1 MAEIDGGSL
10 SFKSILDNDQ
20 LNGAIDETMRRVQ
33 GFSDAVVGAGD
44 TMDTTTKEMVECIEI
59 QKKVIRDLETTVSDL
74 NTRIDSIEPGEAQNI
89 LIEQANAA
97 RKELEAEK
105 KGLADLESQMNT
117 MRQANVGAAMSF
129 EQVRS
134 TLGEIGKACEM
145 NEQELMNLEAEYAR
159 LVGEMNN
166 AYSSGRNEDFYKLKE
181 KQITIQGEIRV
192 RKSLLNELR
201 EQSNAIEEVA
211 SKIETERTSVE
222 KAANAHT
229 SLRSKIREVKEEMAN
244 LVANGIDEN
253 SEAYKKLV
261 NELGRLQDIQGDI
274 QAQGSVLAN
283 DENQFAGML
292 SGLQGVVGGFT
303 AAQGAVALFGA
314 ENEELQKIM
323 LKVQSLMSITMG
335 LQQVAQTLNKD
346 SAFSLVTLNNAKEWW
361 NNLLDV
367 GRGKQIADTAA
378 MEANTVAQVTNT
390 ASKTAGAT
398 AETAKATTQAAG
410 TAAAEANTVAQGVN
424 TAATVAQAA
433 AATAGTAAN
442 IGLAGAFRM
451 VGVAIKS
458 IPVFGWILAGVSA
471 LVAVVAHF
479 NNKTKEAKEEQAK
492 LVEQHYK
499 TIGSINEL
507 SEKWKRLGGDMEGKK
522 KLIKESQK
530 DFEDYGVVVRD
541 IADAE
546 NLLIRNK
553 AEFVNAQIAK
563 AQSLALLQSDQYQ
576 NAMKKSLEAQL
587 SLQDATKKWNE
598 TVGKQTGRKASTLKD
613 FRYTSKDGKIN
624 KYTAKNANTD
634 MLKAMKDAKEAEME
648 MQKIYGLSEE
658 LKNKHDKTMNKL
670 NRESIEKYKN
680 TVDGKKAL
688 LEQELEDL
696 KEQRGKL
703 IATDEKAIAEYDNRI
718 KKKQSQIDKLESK
731 SSINTIP
738 KTTSRDVKDP
748 FLEKLSKRKTEYARF
763 MKWINSGDAIL
774 VKSANQEFA
783 GLLKEGATYI
793 DYLKNQR
800 DIILEVDVANRTKS
814 QNQQLRQL
822 NDAIAEETK
831 KTVLEAF
838 NNELSEQLTNAKS
851 VLEMLNI
858 IEQKRKELSG
868 DGTELDN
875 AKQDALNDAEK
886 NAQEQLKEETQALL
900 DEYASYMEKRRQID
914 EQYNADLALLQQKR
928 AQAQSDSERAE
939 IDAAIKNRTKKYEA
953 DTKGSGNA
961 DYDAMLADYGSF
973 EQRKQ
978 AIIDEYAEKRKIA
991 QEMGNQDMID
1001 ALDRAQA
1008 QALSKFALDEM
1019 KLSPDWELMFGNLDE
1034 ITTKKLEELIA
1045 KINGLDGVY
1054 LGIEFDPKDLETLKK
1069 KIEEMKGEIQERN
1082 PFKALISSIKDY
1094 SKAADSESKKKALS
1108 NMFESATGAID
1119 LVKGS
1124 LDAVVSGM
1132 DKMGIAMDD
1141 NTQAIL
1147 DDIGGILDGA
1157 GKLAQGIATSN
1168 PLSIIQGSVGFLSSA
1183 FSLFNSRDRK
1193 AEKQIKKHQ
1202 QAIKALENAYKQLEW
1217 QINKALGTDVYDGQM
1232 QAIRNMERQRQHLQ
1246 GMWQAEESKKKTDR
1260 DKVNDYKEQYAEL
1273 GRQIEDMY
1281 DAISKDILQTDA
1293 KDFAGTLGDALVE
1306 AFKKGEDASKAFET
1320 TVNEVLQNAIVNQL
1334 KKRFLE
1340 QQLQGALD
1348 QLEKNMGYWNGDAF
1362 VFDGLT
1368 DDEIAAFKKKV
1379 QAAADNYE
1387 QALDVYKDL
1396 FKDFGADETDTSLTG
1411 AVKGVT
1417 EETASIVAG
1426 QMNAIRINQL
1436 ETTAILRQSLQQLN
1450 MIAANTQYNRYLV
1463 KIDRIISLLE
1473 KSGDSLR
1480 SQGLS

>member
-1 MAEIDGGSL
+1 MAEIDGGAL
-10 SFKSILDNDQ
+10 SFKSIMDNDQ
-20 LNGAIDETMRRVQ
+20 LNGAIEETLRRVQ
-33 GFSDAVVGAGD
+33 GFSDAVVGSGD
-44 TMDTTTKEMVECIEI
+44 VMDSTTKEMVECIEI
-59 QKKVIRDLETTVSDL
+59 QKKVIQDLETTVSEL
-74 NTRIDSIEPGEAQNI
+74 NARIDSIEPGDAQNV

-97 RKELEAEK
+97 RQELEEER
-105 KGLADLESQMNT
+105 KGLAALESQLNT
-117 MRQANVGAAMSF
+117 MQQANTGAAMSF
-129 EQVRS
+129 EQIRS
-134 TLGEIGKACEM
+134 TLGEIGAACEVH
-145 NEQELMNLEAEYAR
+145 EKALASLEAEYDR
-159 LVGEMNN
+159 LGAEMGK
-166 AYSSGRNEDFYKLKE
+166 AYMSGRDDEYIALK
-181 KQITIQGEIRV
+181 QQQAAIQGEIRV

-201 EQSNAIEEVA
+201 DQSNALEEVA
-211 SKIETERTSVE
+211 TKIETERANVE

-244 LVANGIDEN
+244 LRANGIDEN
-253 SEAYKKLV
+253 SAAYKNLV

-274 QAQGSVLAN
+274 QAQGSIMAN

-292 SGLQGVVGGFT
+292 SGLQGIVGGFT

-314 ENEELQKIM
+314 ENEELQRIM

-346 SAFSLVTLNNAKEWW
+346 SAFSLVTLNKAKEWW

-378 MEANTVAQVTNT
+378 MEANTVAQATNT

-398 AETAKATTQAAG
+398 AETAKAAAQTAG

-424 TAATVAQAA
+424 TAATGAQTV

-451 VGVAIKS
+451 VGAAIKS
-458 IPVFGWILAGVSA
+458 IPVFGWILAGISA
-471 LVAVVAHF
+471 LIALVSHFVGKANETKKAQEEWYKSVAENVYKPVAAIEELSVKW
-479 NNKTKEAKEEQAK
+479 NQLGDNLEAKK
-492 LVEQHYK
+492 KFVEANK
-499 TIGSINEL
+499 KAFDDLGVSIN
-507 SEKWKRLGGDMEGKK
+507 D
-522 KLIKESQK
+522 
-530 DFEDYGVVVRD
+530 VR
-541 IADAE
+541 DAE
-546 NLLIRNK
+546 NLLSDPAQVQK
-553 AEFVNAQIAK
+553 FVNAQIKK
-563 AQSLALLQSDQYQ
+563 AEAMIYVQQAQEKVKTLMEQEQKYKNMSDTTSVWVQTSSFGTGYYVQARNKEKDDLKVANEALRKEIKQGFKNAAAAETAGATILKNAGIDGSNTYKAGTLGAIQEAIRTKQEALNTLTNNDDYKKALKEIEDLQKQAD
-576 NAMKKSLEAQL
+576 KITG
-587 SLQDATKKWNE
+587 TKR
-598 TVGKQTGRKASTLKD
+598 TTGGGGRSGGGKAST
-613 FRYTSKDGKIN
+613 
-624 KYTAKNANTD
+624 
-634 MLKAMKDAKEAEME
+634 
-648 MQKIYGLSEE
+648 Q
-658 LKNKHDKTMNKL
+658 
-670 NRESIEKYKN
+670 
-680 TVDGKKAL
+680 
-688 LEQELEDL
+688 
-696 KEQRGKL
+696 
-703 IATDEKAIAEYDNRI
+703 
-718 KKKQSQIDKLESK
+718 
-731 SSINTIP
+731 
-738 KTTSRDVKDP
+738 DP
-748 FLEKLSKRKTEYARF
+748 FLEKLAKYKSEYTRF
-763 MKWINSGDAIL
+763 MKWINSGDEVL
-774 VKSANQEFA
+774 VKAANQEF
-783 GLLKEGATYI
+783 GKLLQEGATYI
-793 DYLKNQR
+793 EYLKNQR
-800 DIILEVDVANRTKS
+800 DTILQVDVANRTKA
-814 QNQQLRQL
+814 QNKQLRQL

-831 KTVLEAF
+831 NTVLEAF

-851 VLEMLNI
+851 ILEMLNI
-858 IEQKRKELSG
+858 IEKKRKELSG

-875 AKQDALNDAEK
+875 AKKETLDTAEK
-886 NAQEQLKEETQALL
+886 DAQSKLKEETESLL
-900 DEYASYMEKRRQID
+900 EEYASYMEKRRRID
-914 EQYNADLALLQQKR
+914 EQYNADIALLNQKR

-939 IDAAIKNRTKKYEA
+939 IDAAIKNRTRKYEK

-961 DYDAMLADYGSF
+961 DYDAMLADYGTF

-978 AIIDEYAEKRKIA
+978 AIIDSYAEKRRIA
-991 QEMGNQDMID
+991 EEMGNQDMID
-1001 ALDRAQA
+1001 ALDKAQQ
-1008 QALSKFALDEM
+1008 QALSKFALEQM
-1019 KLSPDWELMFGNLDE
+1019 KMSPDWELMFGDLDE

-1045 KINGLDGVY
+1045 KINGLDGAY

-1132 DKMGIAMDD
+1132 DKMGIAMDE

-1147 DDIGGILDGA
+1147 GDIGGILDGA
-1157 GKLAQGIATSN
+1157 SQISQGIATGN
-1168 PLSIIQGSVGFLSSA
+1168 PLSVIQGSIGLLSSA
-1183 FSLFNSRDRK
+1183 FDLFNSRDRK

-1202 QAIKALENAYKQLEW
+1202 QAIKDLENAYKQLEW
-1217 QINKALGTDVYDGQM
+1217 QIDKALGADVYEGQM
-1232 QAIRNMERQRQHLQ
+1232 QAIHNMEAQRQHLQ
-1246 GMWQAEESKKKTDR
+1246 QMWEAEESKKKTDHDRVR
-1260 DKVNDYKEQYAEL
+1260 DFKEQYADL

-1281 DAISKDILQTDA
+1281 DSISKDILQTDA
-1293 KDFAGTLGDALVE
+1293 KDFAGSLGDSLVE

-1320 TVNEVLQNAIVNQL
+1320 TVNEVLQNAVVNQL

-1348 QLEKNMGYWNGDAF
+1348 QLESDMGYWNGDDF

-1368 DDEIAAFKKKV
+1368 DAEIEAFKRKV
-1379 QAAADNYE
+1379 QAASNNFN
-1387 QALDVYKDL
+1387 QALDIYKDL
-1396 FKDFGADETDTSLTG
+1396 FKDITGDEDADTSLTG

-1436 ETTAILRQSLQQLN
+1436 EATAVLRQSLQQLN

>member
-1 MAEIDGGSL
+1 MAEIDGGAL
-10 SFKSILDNDQ
+10 SFKSIMDNDQ
-20 LNGAIDETMRRVQ
+20 LNGAIEETLRRVQ
-33 GFSDAVVGAGD
+33 GFSDAVVGSGD
-44 TMDTTTKEMVECIEI
+44 VMDSTTKEMVECIEI
-59 QKKVIRDLETTVSDL
+59 QKKVIQDLETTVSEL
-74 NTRIDSIEPGEAQNI
+74 NARIDSIEPGDAQNV

-97 RKELEAEK
+97 RQELEEER
-105 KGLADLESQMNT
+105 KGLAALESQLNT
-117 MRQANVGAAMSF
+117 MQQANTGAAMSF
-129 EQVRS
+129 EQIRS
-134 TLGEIGKACEM
+134 TLGEIGAACEVH
-145 NEQELMNLEAEYAR
+145 EKALASLEAEYDR
-159 LVGEMNN
+159 LGAEMGK
-166 AYSSGRNEDFYKLKE
+166 AYMSGRDDEYIALK
-181 KQITIQGEIRV
+181 QQQSAIQGEIRV

-201 EQSNAIEEVA
+201 DQSNALEEVA
-211 SKIETERTSVE
+211 TKIETERANVE

-244 LVANGIDEN
+244 LRANGIDEN
-253 SEAYKKLV
+253 SAAYKNLV

-274 QAQGSVLAN
+274 QAQGSIMAN

-314 ENEELQKIM
+314 ENEELQRIM

-346 SAFSLVTLNNAKEWW
+346 SAFSLVTLNKAKEWW

-378 MEANTVAQVTNT
+378 MEANTVAQATNT

-398 AETAKATTQAAG
+398 AETAKAAAQTAG

-424 TAATVAQAA
+424 TAATGAQTV

-451 VGVAIKS
+451 VGAAIKS
-458 IPVFGWILAGVSA
+458 IPVFGWILAGISA
-471 LVAVVAHF
+471 LIALVSHF
-479 NNKTKEAKEEQAK
+479 VGKANEAKKAQEEWYKSVAENVYKPVAAVEELSVKWNQLGDNMEAK
-492 LVEQHYK
+492 KKFIEANKKAFDDLGV
-499 TIGSINEL
+499 SIN
-507 SEKWKRLGGDMEGKK
+507 D
-522 KLIKESQK
+522 
-530 DFEDYGVVVRD
+530 VR
-541 IADAE
+541 DAE
-546 NLLIRNK
+546 NLLSDPAQVKKFVDAQIKKAEAMIYIQQAQEKVKTLMEQEQKYKGMSDTRSMWVQTSSFGTGYYVQVRNK
-553 AEFVNAQIAK
+553 EKDDLKVANE
-563 AQSLALLQSDQYQ
+563 AL
-576 NAMKKSLEAQL
+576 
-587 SLQDATKKWNE
+587 
-598 TVGKQTGRKASTLKD
+598 RKEIEQG
-613 FRYTSKDGKIN
+613 F
-624 KYTAKNANTD
+624 KNAAAAETAGATILRNAGIDGANTYKAGTLGAIQEAIRTKQEALNTLTNND
-634 MLKAMKDAKEAEME
+634 DYKKAMKE
-648 MQKIYGLSEE
+648 I
-658 LKNKHDKTMNKL
+658 
-670 NRESIEKYKN
+670 
-680 TVDGKKAL
+680 
-688 LEQELEDL
+688 EDL
-696 KEQRGKL
+696 Q
-703 IATDEKAIAEYDNRI
+703 
-718 KKKQSQIDKLESK
+718 KQADKITGAKRTTGGGGRSGGGK
-731 SSINTIP
+731 SSTQ
-738 KTTSRDVKDP
+738 DP
-748 FLEKLSKRKTEYARF
+748 FLEKLAKYKSEYTRF
-763 MKWINSGDAIL
+763 MKWINSGDEVL
-774 VKSANQEFA
+774 VKAANQEF
-783 GLLKEGATYI
+783 GKLLQEGATYI
-793 DYLKNQR
+793 EYLKNQR
-800 DIILEVDVANRTKS
+800 DIILQVDVANRTKA
-814 QNQQLRQL
+814 QNKQLRQL

-831 KTVLEAF
+831 NTVLEAF

-851 VLEMLNI
+851 ILEMLNI
-858 IEQKRKELSG
+858 IEKKRKELSG

-875 AKQDALNDAEK
+875 AKKETLDTAEK
-886 NAQEQLKEETQALL
+886 DAQTKLKEETESLL
-900 DEYASYMEKRRQID
+900 EEYASYMEKRRRID
-914 EQYNADLALLQQKR
+914 EQYNADIALLNQKR

-939 IDAAIKNRTKKYEA
+939 IDAAIKNRTRKYEK

-961 DYDAMLADYGSF
+961 DYDAMLADYGTF

-978 AIIDEYAEKRKIA
+978 AIIDSYAEKRRIA
-991 QEMGNQDMID
+991 EEMGNQDMID
-1001 ALDRAQA
+1001 ALDKAQQ
-1008 QALSKFALDEM
+1008 QALSKFALEQM
-1019 KLSPDWELMFGNLDE
+1019 KMSPDWELMFGDLDE

-1045 KINGLDGVY
+1045 KINGLDGAY

-1082 PFKALISSIKDY
+1082 PFKALISSIKEY

-1147 DDIGGILDGA
+1147 GDIGGILDGA
-1157 GKLAQGIATSN
+1157 SQISQGIATGN
-1168 PLSIIQGSVGFLSSA
+1168 PLSVIQGSIGLLSSA
-1183 FSLFNSRDRK
+1183 FDLFNSRDRK

-1202 QAIKALENAYKQLEW
+1202 QAIKDLENAYKQLEW
-1217 QINKALGTDVYDGQM
+1217 QINKALGADVYEGQM
-1232 QAIRNMERQRQHLQ
+1232 QAIHNMEAQRQHLQ
-1246 GMWQAEESKKKTDR
+1246 QMWEAEESKKKTDHDRVR
-1260 DKVNDYKEQYAEL
+1260 DFKEQYADL

-1281 DAISKDILQTDA
+1281 DSISKDILQTDA
-1293 KDFAGTLGDALVE
+1293 KDFAGSLGDSLVE

-1320 TVNEVLQNAIVNQL
+1320 TVNEVLQNAVVNQL

-1348 QLEKNMGYWNGDAF
+1348 QLESNMGYWNGDDF

-1368 DDEIAAFKKKV
+1368 DAEIEAFKRKV
-1379 QAAADNYE
+1379 QAAANNYN
-1387 QALDVYKDL
+1387 QALGIYSDL
-1396 FKDFGADETDTSLTG
+1396 FKDITGDEDADTSLTG

-1436 ETTAILRQSLQQLN
+1436 EATAVLRQSLQQLN

>member
-1 MAEIDGGSL
+1 MAEIDGGAL
-10 SFKSILDNDQ
+10 SFKSVMDNDQ
-20 LNGAIDETMRRVQ
+20 LNGAIEETLRRVQ
-33 GFSDAVVGAGD
+33 GFSDAVVGTGD
-44 TMDTTTKEMVECIEI
+44 AMDSTTKEMVECIEI
-59 QKKVIRDLETTVSDL
+59 QKKVIQELEVTISDL
-74 NTRIDSIEPGEAQNI
+74 NARIDSIEPGDAQNV

-97 RKELEAEK
+97 RQEFEEER
-105 KGLADLESQMNT
+105 KGLAALESQLNT
-117 MRQANVGAAMSF
+117 MQQANAGAAMSF
-129 EQVRS
+129 EQVRA
-134 TLGEIGKACEM
+134 TLGEIGAACEVHE
-145 NEQELMNLEAEYAR
+145 NALASLESEYDRLGAEM
-159 LVGEMNN
+159 GK
-166 AYSSGRNEDFYKLKE
+166 AYMSGRDEEYNALK
-181 KQITIQGEIRV
+181 QQQAAIQGEIRV

-201 EQSNAIEEVA
+201 DQSNALEEVA
-211 SKIETERTSVE
+211 TKIEKERANVE

-229 SLRSKIREVKEEMAN
+229 SLRTKIREVKEEMAN
-244 LVANGIDEN
+244 LRANGIDEN
-253 SEAYKKLV
+253 SAAYKNLV

-274 QAQGSVLAN
+274 QAQGSIMAN

-292 SGLQGVVGGFT
+292 SGLQGIVGGFT

-314 ENEELQKIM
+314 ENEELQHIM

-398 AETAKATTQAAG
+398 AETAKATAQAAG
-410 TAAAEANTVAQGVN
+410 TAAAEANTVAQGAN
-424 TAATVAQAA
+424 TAATGAQTV

-451 VGVAIKS
+451 VGAAIKS
-458 IPVFGWILAGVSA
+458 IPVFGWIIAGISA
-471 LVAVVAHF
+471 LIALVSHFVSKANEAKKTQEEWYKSVAENVYKPVAAIEELSVKWNQFGDNLEAKKKFVEANKKAFDELGVAV
-479 NNKTKEAKEEQAK
+479 N
-492 LVEQHYK
+492 
-499 TIGSINEL
+499 
-507 SEKWKRLGGDMEGKK
+507 
-522 KLIKESQK
+522 
-530 DFEDYGVVVRD
+530 GVR
-541 IADAE
+541 DAE
-546 NLLIRNK
+546 NLLSDPAQVQK
-553 AEFVNAQIAK
+553 FVNAQIKK
-563 AQSLALLQSDQYQ
+563 AEAMIYVQQAQEKVKTLMEQEQKYKGMSDTKSVWVQTSSYGTGYYVQARNTEKDKLKVANDAL
-576 NAMKKSLEAQL
+576 
-587 SLQDATKKWNE
+587 
-598 TVGKQTGRKASTLKD
+598 RKEIEQG
-613 FRYTSKDGKIN
+613 F
-624 KYTAKNANTD
+624 KNAAAAETAGATILKNAGIDGANTYKAGTLGAIQEAIRTKQEALNTLTNNED
-634 MLKAMKDAKEAEME
+634 YKKAMKE
-648 MQKIYGLSEE
+648 I
-658 LKNKHDKTMNKL
+658 
-670 NRESIEKYKN
+670 
-680 TVDGKKAL
+680 
-688 LEQELEDL
+688 EDL
-696 KEQRGKL
+696 QKQ
-703 IATDEKAIAEYDNRI
+703 ADRI
-718 KKKQSQIDKLESK
+718 
-731 SSINTIP
+731 TG
-738 KTTSRDVKDP
+738 TSRTTGGGSSYVTKDP
-748 FLEKLSKRKTEYARF
+748 FLEKLAKYKSEYTRF
-763 MKWINSGDAIL
+763 MKWINSGDEVL
-774 VKSANQEFA
+774 VKAANQEFA

-793 DYLKNQR
+793 EYLKNQR
-800 DIILEVDVANRTKS
+800 DTILQVDVANRTKA
-814 QNQQLRQL
+814 QNKQLRQL

-831 KTVLEAF
+831 NTVLEAF

-851 VLEMLNI
+851 ILDMLNI
-858 IEQKRKELSG
+858 IEQKRKQLSG

-875 AKQDALNDAEK
+875 AKKETLDNAEK
-886 NAQEQLKEETQALL
+886 DAQTKLKEETESLL
-900 DEYASYMEKRRQID
+900 EEYASYMEKRRRID
-914 EQYNADLALLQQKR
+914 EQYNADLVLLQQKR
-928 AQAQSDSERAE
+928 SQAQTDSERAE

-953 DTKGSGNA
+953 DTKGSGNV
-961 DYDAMLADYGSF
+961 DYDAMLADYGTF

-978 AIIDEYAEKRKIA
+978 AIIDDYAEKRKIA
-991 QEMGNQDMID
+991 EEMGNQDMVD
-1001 ALDRAQA
+1001 ALDRAQQ
-1008 QALSKFALDEM
+1008 QALSKFALEQM
-1019 KLSPDWELMFGNLDE
+1019 KMSPDWELMFGDLDE

-1045 KINGLDGVY
+1045 KINGLDGAY
-1054 LGIEFDPKDLETLKK
+1054 LGVEFDPKDLETLKK

-1132 DKMGIAMDD
+1132 DKMGISMDE

-1147 DDIGGILDGA
+1147 GDIGGILDGA
-1157 GKLAQGIATSN
+1157 SQISQGIATGN
-1168 PLSIIQGSVGFLSSA
+1168 PLSVIQGSIGLLSSA
-1183 FSLFNSRDRK
+1183 FDLFNSRDRK

-1202 QAIKALENAYKQLEW
+1202 QAIKDLENAYKQLEW
-1217 QINKALGTDVYDGQM
+1217 QIDKALGTDVYEGQI
-1232 QAIRNMERQRQHLQ
+1232 QAIHNMESQRQHLQ
-1246 GMWQAEESKKKTDR
+1246 GMWEAEESKKKTDG
-1260 DKVNDYKEQYAEL
+1260 DKVRDYKEQYAEL

-1293 KDFAGTLGDALVE
+1293 KDFTGSLGDSLVE

-1320 TVNEVLQNAIVNQL
+1320 TVNEVLQNAVVNQL
-1334 KKRFLE
+1334 KKKFLE

-1348 QLEKNMGYWNGDAF
+1348 QLESNMGYWNGDDF

-1368 DDEIAAFKKKV
+1368 DSEIEAFKRKV
-1379 QAAADNYE
+1379 QAVANNYN
-1387 QALDVYKDL
+1387 QALGIYSDL
-1396 FKDFGADETDTSLTG
+1396 FKDITGDEDDDTSLTG

-1436 ETTAILRQSLQQLN
+1436 EATAVLRQSLQQLN